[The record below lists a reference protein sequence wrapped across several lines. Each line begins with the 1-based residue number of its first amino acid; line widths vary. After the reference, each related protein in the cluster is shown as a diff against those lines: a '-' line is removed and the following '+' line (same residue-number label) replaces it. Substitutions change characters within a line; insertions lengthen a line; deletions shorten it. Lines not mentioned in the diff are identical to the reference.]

1 MPLIAIVILAL
12 GTYAIRLTG
21 PLLAGRVEFS
31 ARAKRVLTV
40 SATILLAALAVTTAV
55 FTGEQFAGWARPA
68 GVTVGVLLALRR
80 APLVVV
86 VLAAAGTA
94 AGLRALGVA

>member
-1 MPLIAIVILAL
+1 MPLIAILILAL

-31 ARAKRVLTV
+31 ARTKRVLTV
-40 SATILLAALAVTTAV
+40 SATILLAALAATTAV
-55 FTGEQFAGWARPA
+55 FAGEQFAGWARPA
-68 GVTVGVLLALRR
+68 GVAVGVLLALRR